1 MLLIIMLSMD
11 CVWFRL
17 IFFFNLYLVFINT
30 MQILVKLLYHFENE
44 IRAKKD
50 VSSLLSKIIVGVFLM
65 D

>member
-1 MLLIIMLSMD
+1 
-11 CVWFRL
+11 
-17 IFFFNLYLVFINT
+17 

>member
-1 MLLIIMLSMD
+1 MLSMD